1 MADKE
6 PKENQ
11 KTPNVNF
18 INFQRQLRG
27 IIKDIKEHK
36 KKVGLKKLF
45 GSKHENMHVNGSI
58 LLKDAPDNKEIVKY
72 VKLLDKEPRNAE
84 SRLMLVNAVLAA
96 SKDHPLSAHLNLMLQ
111 AAIPIYLGDI
121 NPTILQIVVHTY
133 RSYLERLGNIHKQ
146 NMMAIKS
153 TVLKNVNMSGIDVS
167 DEDLED
173 THVRDGES
181 IKTEI
186 QIAESL
192 IENCEPVIQSI
203 KTKMT
208 SSLSH
213 EEIEELTAEG
223 KASSSFFGGGEE
235 KVNPNKQ
242 NMIIGKA
249 VQAIE
254 MLKQIPLLQGAGL
267 DLAKQ
272 LGRIDSKLTYP
283 LVMEGRIQMQ
293 ALKYQLLR
301 IECGDRTARENM
313 APVYN
318 LAIVAYRKALKLT
331 SKSTPKKADLPVL
344 TEFGNVTHYGYI
356 HRDLMRFTEEG
367 VKTLVKLGKDSVD
380 AAVTVDDSFVP
391 LQKRLESSLTQL
403 GEHENASSD
412 RIKYR

>member
-1 MADKE
+1 MADKG

-58 LLKDAPDNKEIVKY
+58 LLKEAPNNKEIVKY
-72 VKLLDKEPRNAE
+72 VKQLDKEPSNAE

-96 SKDHPLSAHLNLMLQ
+96 SKDHSLSAHLNLMLQ

-121 NPTILQIVVHTY
+121 NATILQIVVYTY
-133 RSYLERLGNIHKQ
+133 RSYLEGLNNIHKQ

-153 TVLKNVNMSGIDVS
+153 TVLKNVNMSGIHVS
-167 DEDLED
+167 DEDLVD

-181 IKTEI
+181 LKTEI

-301 IECGDRTARENM
+301 IESGDRTARENM

-344 TEFGNVTHYGYI
+344 TEFGNITHYGFI

-367 VKTLVKLGKDSVD
+367 VKTLVKLGKDAVD

-403 GEHENASSD
+403 GEHENVSSD
-412 RIKYR
+412 RIKFR

>member
-72 VKLLDKEPRNAE
+72 VKQLDKEPSNVE

-301 IECGDRTARENM
+301 IESGDRTARENM

-344 TEFGNVTHYGYI
+344 TEFGNITHYGYI

-367 VKTLVKLGKDSVD
+367 VKTLVKLGKDAVD

-391 LQKRLESSLTQL
+391 LQKRLENSLTQL
-403 GEHENASSD
+403 GENENVSSD
-412 RIKYR
+412 KIKFR

>member
-1 MADKE
+1 MADKG

-72 VKLLDKEPRNAE
+72 VKQLDKEPSNVE

-121 NPTILQIVVHTY
+121 NATILQIVVYTY
-133 RSYLERLGNIHKQ
+133 RSYLEGLNNIHKQ

-301 IECGDRTARENM
+301 IESGDRTARENM

-344 TEFGNVTHYGYI
+344 TEFGNITHYGYI

-367 VKTLVKLGKDSVD
+367 VKTLVKLGKDAVD

-403 GEHENASSD
+403 GEHENVSSD
-412 RIKYR
+412 RIKFR

>member
-1 MADKE
+1 MADKG

-58 LLKDAPDNKEIVKY
+58 LLKDAPNNKEIVKY
-72 VKLLDKEPRNAE
+72 VKQLDKEPSNAE

-96 SKDHPLSAHLNLMLQ
+96 SKDHSLSAHLNLMLQ

-121 NPTILQIVVHTY
+121 NATILQIVVYTY
-133 RSYLERLGNIHKQ
+133 RSYLEGLNNIHKQ

-153 TVLKNVNMSGIDVS
+153 TVLKNVNMSGIHVS
-167 DEDLED
+167 DEDLVD

-181 IKTEI
+181 LKTEI

-301 IECGDRTARENM
+301 IESGDRTARENM

-331 SKSTPKKADLPVL
+331 SKSTPKKSDLPVL
-344 TEFGNVTHYGYI
+344 TEFGNITHYGYI

-367 VKTLVKLGKDSVD
+367 VKTLVKLGKDAVD

-403 GEHENASSD
+403 GEHENVSSD
-412 RIKYR
+412 RIKFR

>member
-1 MADKE
+1 MADKG

-72 VKLLDKEPRNAE
+72 VKQLDKEPSNVE

-301 IECGDRTARENM
+301 IESGDRTARENM

-344 TEFGNVTHYGYI
+344 TEFGNITHYGYI

-367 VKTLVKLGKDSVD
+367 VKTLVKLGKDAVD

-403 GEHENASSD
+403 GEHENVSSD
-412 RIKYR
+412 RIKFR

>member
-1 MADKE
+1 MADKG

-72 VKLLDKEPRNAE
+72 VKQLDKEPSNVE

-301 IECGDRTARENM
+301 IESGDRTARENM

-344 TEFGNVTHYGYI
+344 TEFGNITHYGFI

-367 VKTLVKLGKDSVD
+367 VKTLVKLGKDAVD

-391 LQKRLESSLTQL
+391 LQKRLENSLTQL
-403 GEHENASSD
+403 GENENVSSD
-412 RIKYR
+412 KIKFR

>member
-1 MADKE
+1 MCIRD
-6 PKENQ
+6 
-11 KTPNVNF
+11 
-18 INFQRQLRG
+18 R
-27 IIKDIKEHK
+27 
-36 KKVGLKKLF
+36 
-45 GSKHENMHVNGSI
+45 
-58 LLKDAPDNKEIVKY
+58 
-72 VKLLDKEPRNAE
+72 LDKEPRNVE

-167 DEDLED
+167 DEDTED

-301 IECGDRTARENM
+301 IESGDRTARENM

-344 TEFGNVTHYGYI
+344 TEFGNITHYGYI

-403 GEHENASSD
+403 GEHENVSSD
-412 RIKYR
+412 RIKFR

>member
-1 MADKE
+1 MAAKE
-6 PKENQ
+6 PKENK

-18 INFQRQLRG
+18 INFQIQLRG
-27 IIKDIKEHK
+27 IIKDIKENK
-36 KKVGLKKLF
+36 KKAGLKKLF
-45 GSKHENMHVNGSI
+45 GNKHENMHVNGSV

-72 VKLLDKEPRNAE
+72 VKQLDKEPRNVE

-167 DEDLED
+167 DEDTED

-403 GEHENASSD
+403 GEHENVSSD
-412 RIKYR
+412 RIKFR

>member
-72 VKLLDKEPRNAE
+72 VKQLDKEPSNVE

-301 IECGDRTARENM
+301 IESGDRTARENM

-344 TEFGNVTHYGYI
+344 TEFGNITHYGYI

-391 LQKRLESSLTQL
+391 LQKRLENSLTQL
-403 GEHENASSD
+403 GEHENVSSD
-412 RIKYR
+412 KIKFR

>member
-58 LLKDAPDNKEIVKY
+58 LLKDAPNNKEIVKY
-72 VKLLDKEPRNAE
+72 VKQLDKEPSNAE

-96 SKDHPLSAHLNLMLQ
+96 SKDHSLSAHLNLMLQ

-301 IECGDRTARENM
+301 IESGDRTARENM

-344 TEFGNVTHYGYI
+344 TEFGNITHYGYI

-403 GEHENASSD
+403 GEHENVSSD
-412 RIKYR
+412 RIKFR

>member
-58 LLKDAPDNKEIVKY
+58 LLKDAPNNKEIVKY
-72 VKLLDKEPRNAE
+72 VKQLDKEPSNVE

-121 NPTILQIVVHTY
+121 NATILQIVVYTY
-133 RSYLERLGNIHKQ
+133 RSYLEGLNNIHKQ

-153 TVLKNVNMSGIDVS
+153 TVLKNVNMSGIHVS
-167 DEDLED
+167 DEDLVD

-181 IKTEI
+181 LKTEI

-301 IECGDRTARENM
+301 IESGDRTARENM

-344 TEFGNVTHYGYI
+344 TEFGNITHYGYI

-367 VKTLVKLGKDSVD
+367 VKTLVKLGKDAVD

-403 GEHENASSD
+403 GEHENISSD
-412 RIKYR
+412 RIKFR

>member
-1 MADKE
+1 MADKG

-58 LLKDAPDNKEIVKY
+58 LLKDAPNNKEIVKY
-72 VKLLDKEPRNAE
+72 VKQLDKEPSNAE

-96 SKDHPLSAHLNLMLQ
+96 SKDHSLSAHLNLMLQ

-121 NPTILQIVVHTY
+121 NATILQIVVYTY
-133 RSYLERLGNIHKQ
+133 RSYLEGLNNIHKQ

-153 TVLKNVNMSGIDVS
+153 TVLKNVNMSGIHVS
-167 DEDLED
+167 DEDLVD

-181 IKTEI
+181 LKTEI

-301 IECGDRTARENM
+301 IESGDRTARENM

-344 TEFGNVTHYGYI
+344 TEFGNITHYGYI

-367 VKTLVKLGKDSVD
+367 VKTLVKLGKDAVD

-403 GEHENASSD
+403 GEHENVSSD
-412 RIKYR
+412 RIKFR

>member
-58 LLKDAPDNKEIVKY
+58 LLKDAPNNKEIVKY
-72 VKLLDKEPRNAE
+72 VKQLDKEPSNVE

-121 NPTILQIVVHTY
+121 NATILQIVVYTY
-133 RSYLERLGNIHKQ
+133 RSYLEGLNNIHKQ

-301 IECGDRTARENM
+301 IESGDRTARENM

-344 TEFGNVTHYGYI
+344 TEFGNITHYGYI

-403 GEHENASSD
+403 GEHENISSD
-412 RIKYR
+412 RIKFR

>member
-72 VKLLDKEPRNAE
+72 VKQLDKEPSNVE

-167 DEDLED
+167 DEDMED

-301 IECGDRTARENM
+301 IESGDRTARENM

-344 TEFGNVTHYGYI
+344 TEFGNITHYGYI

-403 GEHENASSD
+403 GEHENISSD
-412 RIKYR
+412 RIKFR

>member
-72 VKLLDKEPRNAE
+72 VKQLDKEPSNVE

-301 IECGDRTARENM
+301 IESGDRTARENM

-344 TEFGNVTHYGYI
+344 TEFGNITHYGYI

-391 LQKRLESSLTQL
+391 LQKRLENSLTQL
-403 GEHENASSD
+403 GENENVSSD
-412 RIKYR
+412 RIKFR

>member
-58 LLKDAPDNKEIVKY
+58 LLKDAPNNKEIVKY
-72 VKLLDKEPRNAE
+72 VKQLDKEPSNAE

-96 SKDHPLSAHLNLMLQ
+96 SKDHSLSAHLNLMLQ

-121 NPTILQIVVHTY
+121 NATILQIVVYTY
-133 RSYLERLGNIHKQ
+133 RSYLEGLNNIHKQ

-301 IECGDRTARENM
+301 IESGDRTARENM

-344 TEFGNVTHYGYI
+344 TEFGNITHYGYI

-403 GEHENASSD
+403 GEHENVSSD
-412 RIKYR
+412 RIKFR

>member
-1 MADKE
+1 MADKG

-72 VKLLDKEPRNAE
+72 VKQLDKEPSNVE

-96 SKDHPLSAHLNLMLQ
+96 SKDHSLSAHLNLMLQ

-121 NPTILQIVVHTY
+121 NATILQIVVYTY
-133 RSYLERLGNIHKQ
+133 RSYLEGLNNIHKQ

-153 TVLKNVNMSGIDVS
+153 TVLKNVNMSGIHVS
-167 DEDLED
+167 DEDLVD

-181 IKTEI
+181 LKTEI

-301 IECGDRTARENM
+301 IESGDRTARENM

-344 TEFGNVTHYGYI
+344 TEFGNITHYGYI

-367 VKTLVKLGKDSVD
+367 VKTLVKLGKDAVD

-391 LQKRLESSLTQL
+391 LQKRLENSLTQL
-403 GEHENASSD
+403 GENENVSSD
-412 RIKYR
+412 RIKFR

>member
-72 VKLLDKEPRNAE
+72 VKQLDKEPSNVE

-301 IECGDRTARENM
+301 IESGDRTARENM

-344 TEFGNVTHYGYI
+344 TEFGNITHYGYI

-367 VKTLVKLGKDSVD
+367 VKTLVKLGKDAVD

-391 LQKRLESSLTQL
+391 LQKRLENSLTQL
-403 GEHENASSD
+403 GEHENVSSD
-412 RIKYR
+412 KIKFR

>member
-1 MADKE
+1 MADKG

-58 LLKDAPDNKEIVKY
+58 LLKDAPNNKEIVKY
-72 VKLLDKEPRNAE
+72 VKQLDKEPSNVE

-96 SKDHPLSAHLNLMLQ
+96 SKDHSLSAHLNLMLQ

-153 TVLKNVNMSGIDVS
+153 TVLKNVNMSGIHVS
-167 DEDLED
+167 DEDLVD

-181 IKTEI
+181 LKTEI

-301 IECGDRTARENM
+301 IESGDRTARENM

-344 TEFGNVTHYGYI
+344 TEFGNITHYGYI

-367 VKTLVKLGKDSVD
+367 VKTLVKLGKDAVD

-403 GEHENASSD
+403 GEHENVSSD
-412 RIKYR
+412 RIKFR

>member
-72 VKLLDKEPRNAE
+72 VKQLDKEPSNVE

-301 IECGDRTARENM
+301 IESGDRTARENM

-344 TEFGNVTHYGYI
+344 TEFGNITHYGYI

-403 GEHENASSD
+403 GEHENISSD
-412 RIKYR
+412 RIKFR

>member
-45 GSKHENMHVNGSI
+45 GSKHENMHVNGSV

-72 VKLLDKEPRNAE
+72 VKQLDKEPSNVE

-301 IECGDRTARENM
+301 IESGDRTARENM

-344 TEFGNVTHYGYI
+344 TEFGNITHYGYI

-367 VKTLVKLGKDSVD
+367 VKTLVKLGKDAVD

-403 GEHENASSD
+403 GEHENVSSD
-412 RIKYR
+412 RIKFR

>member
-58 LLKDAPDNKEIVKY
+58 LLKDAPNNKEIVKY
-72 VKLLDKEPRNAE
+72 VKQLDKEPSNVE

-133 RSYLERLGNIHKQ
+133 RSYLERLDNIHKQ

-153 TVLKNVNMSGIDVS
+153 TVLKNVNMSGIHVS
-167 DEDLED
+167 DEDLVD

-181 IKTEI
+181 LKTEI

-301 IECGDRTARENM
+301 IESGDRTARENM

-344 TEFGNVTHYGYI
+344 TEFGNITHYGYI

-367 VKTLVKLGKDSVD
+367 VKTLVKLGKDAVD

-403 GEHENASSD
+403 GEHENVSSD
-412 RIKYR
+412 RIKFR

>member
-1 MADKE
+1 MADKG

-58 LLKDAPDNKEIVKY
+58 LLKEAPNNKEIVKY
-72 VKLLDKEPRNAE
+72 VKQLDKEPSNAE

-96 SKDHPLSAHLNLMLQ
+96 SKDHSLSAHLNLMLQ

-121 NPTILQIVVHTY
+121 NATILQIVVYTY
-133 RSYLERLGNIHKQ
+133 RSYLEGLNNTHKQ

-153 TVLKNVNMSGIDVS
+153 TVLKNVNMSGIHVS
-167 DEDLED
+167 DEDLVD

-181 IKTEI
+181 LKTEI

-301 IECGDRTARENM
+301 IESGDRTARENM

-344 TEFGNVTHYGYI
+344 TEFGNITHYGFI

-403 GEHENASSD
+403 GEHENISSD
-412 RIKYR
+412 RIKFR

>member
-58 LLKDAPDNKEIVKY
+58 LLKDAPNNKEIVKY
-72 VKLLDKEPRNAE
+72 VKQLDKEPSNVE

-96 SKDHPLSAHLNLMLQ
+96 SKDHSLSAHLNLMLQ

-153 TVLKNVNMSGIDVS
+153 TVLKNVNMSGIHVS
-167 DEDLED
+167 DEDLVD

-181 IKTEI
+181 LKTEI

-301 IECGDRTARENM
+301 IESGDRTARENM

-344 TEFGNVTHYGYI
+344 TEFGNITHYGYI

-367 VKTLVKLGKDSVD
+367 VKTLVKLGKDAVD

-403 GEHENASSD
+403 GEHENVSSD
-412 RIKYR
+412 RIKFR

>member
-72 VKLLDKEPRNAE
+72 VKQLDKEPSNVE

-301 IECGDRTARENM
+301 IESGDRTARENM

-344 TEFGNVTHYGYI
+344 TEFGNITHYGYI

-367 VKTLVKLGKDSVD
+367 VKTLVKLGKDAVD

-403 GEHENASSD
+403 GEHENVSSD

>member
-58 LLKDAPDNKEIVKY
+58 LLKDAPDNKEIVKH
-72 VKLLDKEPRNAE
+72 VKQLDKEPSNVE

-153 TVLKNVNMSGIDVS
+153 TVLKNVNMSGIHVS
-167 DEDLED
+167 DEDLVD

-181 IKTEI
+181 LKTEI

-301 IECGDRTARENM
+301 IESGDRTARENM

-331 SKSTPKKADLPVL
+331 SKSTPKKSDLPVL
-344 TEFGNVTHYGYI
+344 TEFGNITHYGYI

-403 GEHENASSD
+403 GENENVSSD

>member
-58 LLKDAPDNKEIVKY
+58 LLKDAPDNKEVVKY
-72 VKLLDKEPRNAE
+72 VKQLDKEPSNVE

-96 SKDHPLSAHLNLMLQ
+96 SKDHSLSAHLNLMLQ

-121 NPTILQIVVHTY
+121 NSTILQIVVYTY
-133 RSYLERLGNIHKQ
+133 RSYLEGLCNIHKQ

-153 TVLKNVNMSGIDVS
+153 TVLKNVNMSGIHVS
-167 DEDLED
+167 DEDLVD

-181 IKTEI
+181 LKTEI
-186 QIAESL
+186 QMAESL

-301 IECGDRTARENM
+301 IESGDRTARENM

-344 TEFGNVTHYGYI
+344 TEFGNITHYGYI

-367 VKTLVKLGKDSVD
+367 VKTLVKLGKDAVD

-391 LQKRLESSLTQL
+391 LQKRLENSLTQL
-403 GEHENASSD
+403 GENENVSSD
-412 RIKYR
+412 RIKFR

>member
-1 MADKE
+1 MADKG

-72 VKLLDKEPRNAE
+72 VKQLDKEPSNVE

-301 IECGDRTARENM
+301 IESGDRTARENM

-344 TEFGNVTHYGYI
+344 TEFGNITHYGYI

-403 GEHENASSD
+403 GEHENVSSD
-412 RIKYR
+412 RIKFR

>member
-58 LLKDAPDNKEIVKY
+58 LLKDAPNNKEIVKY
-72 VKLLDKEPRNAE
+72 VKQLDKEPSNVE

-153 TVLKNVNMSGIDVS
+153 TVLKNVNMSGIHVS
-167 DEDLED
+167 DEDLVD

-181 IKTEI
+181 LKTEI

-301 IECGDRTARENM
+301 IESGDRTARENM

-344 TEFGNVTHYGYI
+344 TEFGNITHYGYI

-367 VKTLVKLGKDSVD
+367 VKTLVKLGKDAVD

-403 GEHENASSD
+403 GEHENVSSD
-412 RIKYR
+412 RIKFR

>member
-1 MADKE
+1 MADKG

-58 LLKDAPDNKEIVKY
+58 LLKDAPNNKEIVKY
-72 VKLLDKEPRNAE
+72 VKQLDKEPSNVE

-121 NPTILQIVVHTY
+121 NATILQIVVYTY
-133 RSYLERLGNIHKQ
+133 RSYLEGLNNIHKQ

-153 TVLKNVNMSGIDVS
+153 TVLKNVNMSGIHVS
-167 DEDLED
+167 DEDLVD

-181 IKTEI
+181 LKTEI
-186 QIAESL
+186 QMAESL

-301 IECGDRTARENM
+301 IESGDRTARENM

-367 VKTLVKLGKDSVD
+367 VKTLVKLGKDAVD

>member
-1 MADKE
+1 MADKG

-58 LLKDAPDNKEIVKY
+58 LLKDAPNNKEIVKY
-72 VKLLDKEPRNAE
+72 VKQLDKEPSNVE

-301 IECGDRTARENM
+301 IESGDRTARENM

-344 TEFGNVTHYGYI
+344 TEFGNITHYGYI

-367 VKTLVKLGKDSVD
+367 VKTLVKLGKDAVD

-403 GEHENASSD
+403 GEHENVSSD
-412 RIKYR
+412 RIRFR

>member
-1 MADKE
+1 MADKG

-58 LLKDAPDNKEIVKY
+58 LLKDAPNNKEIVKY
-72 VKLLDKEPRNAE
+72 VKQLDKEPSNAE

-96 SKDHPLSAHLNLMLQ
+96 SKDHSLSAHLNLMLQ

-121 NPTILQIVVHTY
+121 NATILQIVVYTY
-133 RSYLERLGNIHKQ
+133 RSYLEGLNNIHKQ

-301 IECGDRTARENM
+301 IESGDRTARENM

-344 TEFGNVTHYGYI
+344 TEFGNITHYGFI

-367 VKTLVKLGKDSVD
+367 VKTLVKLGKDAVD

-403 GEHENASSD
+403 GEHENVSSD
-412 RIKYR
+412 RIKFR

>member
-58 LLKDAPDNKEIVKY
+58 LLKDAPNNKEIVKY
-72 VKLLDKEPRNAE
+72 VKQLDKEPSNAE

-96 SKDHPLSAHLNLMLQ
+96 SKDHSLSAHLNLMLQ

-121 NPTILQIVVHTY
+121 NATILQIVVYTY
-133 RSYLERLGNIHKQ
+133 RSYLEGLNNIHKQ

-153 TVLKNVNMSGIDVS
+153 TVLKNVNMSGIHVS
-167 DEDLED
+167 DEDLVD

-181 IKTEI
+181 LKTEI

-301 IECGDRTARENM
+301 IESGDRTARENM

-344 TEFGNVTHYGYI
+344 TEFGNITHYGYI

-403 GEHENASSD
+403 GEHENISSD
-412 RIKYR
+412 RIKFR

>member
-72 VKLLDKEPRNAE
+72 VKQLDKEPSNVE

-121 NPTILQIVVHTY
+121 NATILQIVVYTY
-133 RSYLERLGNIHKQ
+133 RSYLEGLNNIHKQ

-153 TVLKNVNMSGIDVS
+153 TVLKNVNMSGIHVS
-167 DEDLED
+167 DEDLVD

-181 IKTEI
+181 LKTEI

-301 IECGDRTARENM
+301 IESGDRTARENM

-344 TEFGNVTHYGYI
+344 TEFGNITHYGYI

-367 VKTLVKLGKDSVD
+367 VKTLVKLGKDAVD

-403 GEHENASSD
+403 GEHENVSSD
-412 RIKYR
+412 RIKFR

>member
-58 LLKDAPDNKEIVKY
+58 LLKDAPNNKEIVKY
-72 VKLLDKEPRNAE
+72 VKQLDKEPSNAE

-96 SKDHPLSAHLNLMLQ
+96 SKDHSLSAHLNLMLQ

-121 NPTILQIVVHTY
+121 NATILQIVVYTY
-133 RSYLERLGNIHKQ
+133 RSYLEGLNNIHKQ

-153 TVLKNVNMSGIDVS
+153 TVLKNVNMSGIHVS
-167 DEDLED
+167 DEDLVD

-181 IKTEI
+181 LKTEI

-301 IECGDRTARENM
+301 IESGDRTARENM

-344 TEFGNVTHYGYI
+344 TEFGNITHYGYI

-403 GEHENASSD
+403 GEHENVSSD
-412 RIKYR
+412 RIKFR

>member
-72 VKLLDKEPRNAE
+72 VKQLDKEPSNVE

-167 DEDLED
+167 DEDTED

-301 IECGDRTARENM
+301 IESGDRTARENM

-391 LQKRLESSLTQL
+391 LQKRLENSLTQL
-403 GEHENASSD
+403 GENENVSSD
-412 RIKYR
+412 KIKFR

>member
-58 LLKDAPDNKEIVKY
+58 LLKDAPNNKEIVKY
-72 VKLLDKEPRNAE
+72 VKQLDKEPSNAE

-96 SKDHPLSAHLNLMLQ
+96 SKDHSLSAHLNLMLQ

-121 NPTILQIVVHTY
+121 NATILQIVVYTY
-133 RSYLERLGNIHKQ
+133 RSYLEGLNNIHKQ

-153 TVLKNVNMSGIDVS
+153 TVLKNVNMSGIHVS
-167 DEDLED
+167 DEDLVD

-181 IKTEI
+181 LKTEI

-301 IECGDRTARENM
+301 IESGDRTARENM

-344 TEFGNVTHYGYI
+344 TEFGNITHYGFI

-403 GEHENASSD
+403 GEHENVSSD
-412 RIKYR
+412 RIKFR